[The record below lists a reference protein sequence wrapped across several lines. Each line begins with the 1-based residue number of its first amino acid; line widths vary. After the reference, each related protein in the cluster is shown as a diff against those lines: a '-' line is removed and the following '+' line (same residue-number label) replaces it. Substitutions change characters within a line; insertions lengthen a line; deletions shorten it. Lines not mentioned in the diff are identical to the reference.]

1 MGEPIKLE
9 LRSTKVSDVDCMTA
23 PRTDSMDSRPVQLRL
38 PFDAAQIPECSRSIY
53 QNRYS
58 EVEQDVYLNGQEFHN
73 WYRFVLAYSP
83 DLVRKYIESFGLS
96 GESMV
101 LDPFCGTGTTLVEC
115 KLRGILSIGLE
126 TNPVARFA
134 SSVKVDWKMDP
145 DSLERQAR
153 NIACVAESELYS
165 HGIDDNRIFD
175 GNLEDIPLKGLDP
188 ATAKLLLTNSISPI
202 PLHKTLVLLEALR
215 CHRNEP
221 YYRYGLLA
229 LAKAL
234 VSPISN
240 LAFGP
245 EVGVG
250 RIKTD
255 VPVIASWLREIEV
268 ICADLRTA
276 TGYPEVET
284 NVLEEDARKVSEV
297 LTSESIDAVITSP
310 PYPNEKD
317 YTRTTRLESIVLG
330 FVGSNADLRTIKQSL
345 IRSNTRGVYKTDDDD
360 LWAAGYPEVQLIARL
375 IEQRRLDLGKTSGFE
390 KLYGRVTRL
399 YFGGMARHLAHLRAV
414 LRPGAQLAYVV
425 GDQASYL
432 GVMIRTGQ
440 LLSAIAQ
447 TLGYELVS
455 ADLFRTRR
463 ATVTNQQL
471 REEVVVL
478 KWPGRVER

>member
-1 MGEPIKLE
+1 M
-9 LRSTKVSDVDCMTA
+9 
-23 PRTDSMDSRPVQLRL
+23 
-38 PFDAAQIPECSRSIY
+38 
-53 QNRYS
+53 
-58 EVEQDVYLNGQEFHN
+58 
-73 WYRFVLAYSP
+73 LAYP
-83 DLVRKYIESFGLS
+83 PQLVRNYIEGFGLS
-96 GESMV
+96 GESVV

-115 KLRGILSIGLE
+115 RLRGIPSIGLE

-134 SSVKVDWKMDP
+134 SSVKVDWNVDP
-145 DSLERQAR
+145 DSLECQAR
-153 NIACVAESELYS
+153 NIAYAAERELYS
-165 HGIDDNRIFD
+165 HGIDDNRTFD
-175 GNLEDIPLKGLDP
+175 GKLEDIPLKGLDP
-188 ATAKLLLTNSISPI
+188 IKAKLLLTNSISPI

-215 CHRNEP
+215 CHQNEP

-250 RIKTD
+250 RIKVD
-255 VPVIASWLREIEV
+255 VPVISSWLREIGV

-276 TGYPEVET
+276 IGYPEVET
-284 NVLEEDARKVSEV
+284 KVLEKDARKVSEV

-330 FVGSNADLRTIKQSL
+330 FVGNNSDLRTVKQSL
-345 IRSNTRGVYKTDDDD
+345 IRSNTRGVYKADNDD
-360 LWAAGYPEVQLIARL
+360 LWAEEYPEVQLIARL

-390 KLYGRVTRL
+390 RLYGRVTRL
-399 YFGGMARHLAHLRAV
+399 YFGGMARHFAHLRAV

-440 LLSAIAQ
+440 LLAAIAQ

-455 ADLFRTRR
+455 VELFRTRR
-463 ATVTNQQL
+463 ATATNQQL

-478 KWPGRVER
+478 RWPGYVGR